1 MQGFSHEALI
11 YEDRDEF
18 LAGTVPFLRAGIA
31 AEAVVLVAV
40 GPEKTALLRDEL
52 GADVEAVQFFDMR
65 TLGRN
70 PARLIPFGRQFI
82 DAQGER
88 PGRGVGEPVWPG
100 RTPAE
105 IDECERHEALLNL
118 AFGGDRE
125 WSMRCPY
132 DGAALTDAV
141 LDGVARSHPHLHR
154 YGESRASGSFL
165 AESDCF
171 AGALPARPPVVA
183 SFQFGRADLHKVR
196 SWVGHAACDAGM
208 PTGEAADLVAGAS
221 EVAANSIA
229 YGGGGGSLHIWRDPA
244 GIVVEI
250 ADAGRIEQPLAGRV
264 RPAPSQQRGRGLWLA
279 NQLCDLV
286 QIRSDAGGT
295 TVRLRGNL
303 A

>member
-11 YEDRDEF
+11 YENGDEF
-18 LAGTVPFLRAGIA
+18 VAGTVPFLRAGIA
-31 AEAVVLVAV
+31 AEEVVLVAV
-40 GPEKTALLRDEL
+40 GPEKTALLRGEL
-52 GADVEAVQFFDMR
+52 GADAEAVRFFDMQA
-65 TLGRN
+65 LGRN
-70 PARLIPFGRQFI
+70 PARLIPFWREFI

-105 IDECERHEALLNL
+105 VDECERHESLLNL
-118 AFGGDRE
+118 AFGDERG
-125 WSMRCPY
+125 WSMLCPY
-132 DGAALTDAV
+132 DGAALTDEV
-141 LDGVARSHPHLHR
+141 LEGVARSHPHLHR
-154 YGESRASGSFL
+154 GGETRASDGFL
-165 AESDCF
+165 ALPDCF
-171 AGALPARPPVVA
+171 AGELPGRPPVVA
-183 SFQFGRADLHKVR
+183 SFRFGRTDLHKVR

-244 GIVVEI
+244 GVVVEI
-250 ADAGRIEQPLAGRV
+250 ADAGRIEEPLAGRV